1 MVLGGQPVLLA
12 GLLTTPLLD
21 VSIESCEW
29 RAEIRDMVGDVCHIC
44 NTVPVK
50 LGRWSGS
57 CYPRSTTLLGVVASY
72 HLAPLVGGDFRSA
85 KQIAAELNITVER
98 SRWLIHNVMDVAREA
113 ARDDFGL
120 WAMYRNGREK
130 LYWGSPGKYYTWARG
145 RTSVGTSLIVPFLPG
160 STYR

>member
-12 GLLTTPLLD
+12 GLLTAPLLD
-21 VSIESCEW
+21 ISIESYEW
-29 RAEIRDMVGDVCHIC
+29 RAEIGDMVGDVCYIC
-44 NTVPVK
+44 NTVPAK

-57 CYPRSTTLLGVVASY
+57 GFSRSTTLLGMVASY

-85 KQIAAELNITVER
+85 KQIADELNITVDR
-98 SRWLIHNVMDVAREA
+98 SRWLIHNVMDIAREA
-113 ARDDFGL
+113 ARDDFL
-120 WAMYRNGREK
+120 FWSTHRNGRERW
-130 LYWGSPGKYYTWARG
+130 YWGSPGKYYSWARG